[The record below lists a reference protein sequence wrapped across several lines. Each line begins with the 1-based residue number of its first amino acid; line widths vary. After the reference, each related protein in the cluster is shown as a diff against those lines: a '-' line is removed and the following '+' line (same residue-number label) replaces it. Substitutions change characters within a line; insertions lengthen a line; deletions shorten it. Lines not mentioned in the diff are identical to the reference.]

1 MRRLSY
7 RHVLELVSGKPI
19 EELILVGG
27 QATNAWA
34 EALGI
39 ASENEE
45 GLYGAALSGDIDF
58 LGLAPAAIQLAKALG
73 ADVEVATAGSHTP
86 NAACIIF
93 DAEGGKQ
100 TIDVLHSLQGFSTGD
115 LEEVRAWAAIPELLQ
130 AVESRLRVMH
140 PLHCLQSQLENV
152 YGSLNRRERSD
163 GQRAARRIELLGEI
177 VRRTVQHYLDENE
190 GDSARKMIERL
201 YELARTRPALRARQQ
216 DGIDFVAG
224 MPRDAKLGAEFL
236 EKRLPQLE
244 RYLGRKRENDD
255 SRRRN
260 VSKKRR

>member
-1 MRRLSY
+1 VRRLSY
-7 RHVLELVSGKPI
+7 RYVLELVSGKPI

-39 ASENEE
+39 ASEDEE

-73 ADVEVATAGSHTP
+73 ADVEIATADSHTP
-86 NAACIIF
+86 NAACIIL
-93 DAEGGKQ
+93 DTDGAKQ
-100 TIDVLHSLQGFSTGD
+100 TIDVLHSLQGFSTD
-115 LEEVRAWAAIPELLQ
+115 ELQEVRAWAAIPEMPQ
-130 AVESRLRVMH
+130 AAGSKLRVMH

-163 GQRAARRIELLGEI
+163 GKRAARRIELLGEI
-177 VRRTVQHYLDENE
+177 VLRTVQRYLHENE

-201 YELARTRPALRARQQ
+201 HELARTRSALRARQA

-224 MPRDAKLGAEFL
+224 LPRDAKLGAEFL

-255 SRRRN
+255 RRRRN
-260 VSKKRR
+260 VQ